1 MFHENMVILDQ
12 NVRSFSNFP
21 FLVQCDKNYL
31 SLLKYWPTIIKEY
44 WNFLLPLKR
53 WLPNHNIVNNI
64 LYLLMQ
70 LCSEYCYIFN
80 SVLWSI
86 QMSWRELQYGLKNFG
101 PEPNYLFKEL
111 FPINTYVLCKIE
123 VICIEYFNPGEAIP
137 YERFWNIGISQLQL
151 FEMII
156 RNLSLSLLKFGW

>member
-1 MFHENMVILDQ
+1 MVILDQ
-12 NVRSFSNFP
+12 NVRSFSYFP

-44 WNFLLPLKR
+44 WNFLLPLKCQ
-53 WLPNHNIVNNI
+53 LPNHNIVNNI

-70 LCSEYCYIFN
+70 QW
-80 SVLWSI
+80 VLLHFQFSFVI
-86 QMSWRELQYGLKNFG
+86 NPMSWRKLQYGLKNFG